1 MQKRL
6 TRLVFNRTLHYIRNL
21 KITFIH
27 THTHTHKLRCSH
39 THTNIHTHT
48 NKHKQLKRVR
58 MHQIQREVKSAMKR
72 VREKKSIAANSFVN
86 INLITFALMIVF
98 TLFGHI

>member
-1 MQKRL
+1 
-6 TRLVFNRTLHYIRNL
+6 
-21 KITFIH
+21 
-27 THTHTHKLRCSH
+27 
-39 THTNIHTHT
+39 
-48 NKHKQLKRVR
+48 

>member
-6 TRLVFNRTLHYIRNL
+6 TRLVFNKTLHYIRNL

-27 THTHTHKLRCSH
+27 THTHIHTHIH
-39 THTNIHTHT
+39 THTHTHTHT

-72 VREKKSIAANSFVN
+72 VREKK
-86 INLITFALMIVF
+86 INRC
-98 TLFGHI
+98 